1 MRVSDFPGLYKA
13 ADSLSGDAQSHFFT
27 ALILNLLLL
36 VLAAVVSVV
45 NYPHWFSAV
54 IQSALLAGAMASS
67 VYLATMRPER
77 LWYSG
82 RAVAESIKTLVWRYV
97 TRAEPFHGS
106 DSDAKSRFLEKLK
119 AVVMQNQPVS
129 EKLTGQV
136 AERYIS
142 DEMTRQRLSSFEQ
155 RKENYIKHRINDQL
169 DWYQKKSKSN
179 KRASLVFFGTLVAIN
194 AIALICSLLKIGNVG
209 YQYFPTDVLIAIAAS
224 LLTWMQA
231 KRFSELSASYALT
244 AHEIG
249 IIREQADEL
258 VSDDSLSLFVG
269 DAENAFSREHTQWVA
284 RKDN

>member
-1 MRVSDFPGLYKA
+1 
-13 ADSLSGDAQSHFFT
+13 
-27 ALILNLLLL
+27 
-36 VLAAVVSVV
+36 
-45 NYPHWFSAV
+45 
-54 IQSALLAGAMASS
+54 
-67 VYLATMRPER
+67 MRPER